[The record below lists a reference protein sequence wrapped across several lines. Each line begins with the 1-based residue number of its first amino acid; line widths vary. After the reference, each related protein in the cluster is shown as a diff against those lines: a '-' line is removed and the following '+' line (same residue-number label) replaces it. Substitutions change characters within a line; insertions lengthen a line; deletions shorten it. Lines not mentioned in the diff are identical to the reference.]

1 MQYRVPQF
9 IEHEAKILGP
19 LNIKQSLVV
28 GISLAACFFLYFVV
42 GQTNFFLFLLIA
54 AFLTGG
60 ALAVSFT
67 KIEGLELPAVIKN
80 WVNYNVG
87 PKIFLWRRKQ
97 SPVYLS
103 TERVRREIVTK
114 QEKSSLKVKQEGRI
128 GELIKKIDFEKRGE

>member
-19 LNIKQSLVV
+19 LNVRQSLMV
-28 GISLAACFFLYFVV
+28 GGVLAVCFFLYFMI

-54 AFLTGG
+54 AGLTGG
-60 ALAVSFT
+60 ALAISFA
-67 KIEGLELPAVIKN
+67 KIEGLTLTAVIKN
-80 WVNYNVG
+80 WINFNIS

-103 TERVRREIVTK
+103 TERIRREIVIK
-114 QEKSSLKVKQEGRI
+114 EERSPLKVKQEGKI
-128 GELIKKIDFEKRGE
+128 GELIKKIDFEKTPE